1 MPITPLRPVPPSDT
15 PQLIVHTVS
24 GLFITPN
31 GHSHAA
37 GEEVRL
43 WRGALRT
50 GNKQDMWEFL
60 AADEEGLW
68 RIKNGQDDLYLT
80 VRDKHP
86 KAVVCQDKWSESS
99 RGQLWRMVQAD
110 PAQADVVIA
119 SALDERLVISPV
131 ESSHW
136 GETTLE
142 VDQVG
147 PYSDQF
153 WRWRSPRG

>member
-1 MPITPLRPVPPSDT
+1 MSITPVRPVPPSDT
-15 PQLIVHTVS
+15 PQVIVHSVS

-31 GHSHAA
+31 GHSHNPD
-37 GEEVRL
+37 EVRL
-43 WRGALRT
+43 WRGGLRT
-50 GNKQDMWEFL
+50 TNKQDMWEFM
-60 AADEEGLW
+60 AADEQGLW

-80 VRDKHP
+80 VREKRP
-86 KAVVCQDKWSESS
+86 NAVVYQDHWSDSS
-99 RGQLWRMVQAD
+99 QGQLWRMVQAD

-131 ESSHW
+131 ESCQSA
-136 GETTLE
+136 ETTLE
-142 VDQVG
+142 VNLVG

>member
-1 MPITPLRPVPPSDT
+1 MPITPVRPVPPSDA
-15 PQLIVHTVS
+15 PQVIVHSVS
-24 GLFITPN
+24 GLFITPV
-31 GHSHAA
+31 GHTHAS
-37 GEEVRL
+37 GEVRL
-43 WRGALRT
+43 WRGGLRT

-60 AADEEGLW
+60 AADEQGLW

-86 KAVVCQDKWSESS
+86 KAVVYQDPWSDSNK
-99 RGQLWRMVQAD
+99 GQLWRMVQAD

-131 ESSHW
+131 ESCQSA
-136 GETTLE
+136 EATLE